1 MMWSHY
7 STSLVPGKSRP
18 LRPDHRE
25 PDMKREDLIRIIKKK
40 RSLLCV
46 GLDTELHLLPQQFR
60 ELHDPIRAY
69 NHAIVKATHHVAVAY
84 KLNLAF
90 YEANGAA
97 GWRDLESTVAYIRSV
112 GNCFIIADAKRGDI
126 GNTARKYAEAFFD
139 HLDFDAVTVAPY
151 MGEDS
156 ITPFLGRP
164 GKWAIVLAITS
175 NEGALDFQFLPV
187 EDGSQRLF
195 ERVMQR
201 MAELGDPDELMF
213 VVGATRP
220 ELLKQA
226 RAMAPEHFFL
236 VPGVGAQGGDLKA
249 VLQAGMTAD
258 GGLLINSSRGILYAG
273 KEESAIGKAR
283 EAAEAIQR
291 IMEVALTDRGI
302 VRGS

>member
-1 MMWSHY
+1 
-7 STSLVPGKSRP
+7 
-18 LRPDHRE
+18 
-25 PDMKREDLIRIIKKK
+25 MKREDLIRIVKQK

-46 GLDTELHLLPQQFR
+46 GLDTEQHRLPQRFKDQ
-60 ELHDPIRAY
+60 HDPVRAF

-112 GNCFIIADAKRGDI
+112 GDCFIIADAKRGDI

-201 MAELGDPDELMF
+201 MAELGGPDELMF
-213 VVGATRP
+213 VTGATRP

-236 VPGVGAQGGDLKA
+236 VPGVGAQGGDLQA
-249 VLQAGMTAD
+249 VLQAGMTQD
-258 GGLLINSSRGILYAG
+258 GGLLINSSRGILYAS
-273 KEESAIGKAR
+273 KEEEAITKAR
-283 EAAEAIQR
+283 EAAEGLQR
-291 IMEVALTDRGI
+291 IMEAALRDRGI
-302 VRGS
+302 VRGL